1 MGVVRRIKRCGRGRG
16 GRGLP
21 ATASLTSAFWS
32 AMSCAHA
39 LWMFSENHAMFD
51 AHVSALSSVLHVP
64 QMITFR
70 RDAFRWLCFDQTQ
83 RAC

>member
-1 MGVVRRIKRCGRGRG
+1 
-16 GRGLP
+16 
-21 ATASLTSAFWS
+21 
-32 AMSCAHA
+32 MSCAHA

-64 QMITFR
+64 QMITFT